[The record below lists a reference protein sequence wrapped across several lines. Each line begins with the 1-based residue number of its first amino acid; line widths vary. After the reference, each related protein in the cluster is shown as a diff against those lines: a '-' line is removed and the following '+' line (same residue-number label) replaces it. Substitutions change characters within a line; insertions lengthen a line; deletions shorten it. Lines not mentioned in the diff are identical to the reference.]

1 MARGKTAFKGDSL
14 IDRIAF
20 IETRSEGAP
29 PEGGWL
35 SMSASILQFPGE
47 RARLSAATCPSPT
60 PWPAAAFIF
69 WPLILG
75 TAIGAAAVAAMADQA
90 LLLSSAKDR

>member
-1 MARGKTAFKGDSL
+1 M
-14 IDRIAF
+14 
-20 IETRSEGAP
+20 
-29 PEGGWL
+29 
-35 SMSASILQFPGE
+35 
-47 RARLSAATCPSPT
+47 
-60 PWPAAAFIF
+60 F